1 MEFYIKSKNEPNFD
15 PTKLQSES
23 EIAQLI
29 AQLEVIMFTRRGEVM
44 GAPDLGCNLED
55 LVYELNYNISQIEN
69 EINNQIMNYVPLAR
83 KFAVEVTVEF
93 ASGVERD
100 AVFVDILID
109 SQYLLQVLI

>member
-1 MEFYIKSKNEPNFD
+1 MEFYIKSNNDPNFD
-15 PTKLQSES
+15 SSKLQSES

-29 AQLEVIMFTRRGEVM
+29 AQLEVVMFTRRGEVM

-55 LVYELNYNISQIEN
+55 LIYELNYNISQIEN
-69 EINNQIMNYVPLAR
+69 EINNQIMNYVPLAK
-83 KFAVEVTVEF
+83 KFSVEVTDEF

-100 AVFVDILID
+100 AVFIDVLID